1 MWPWWESTCS
11 GPSWSRA
18 HGTCSNMAMGVTVT
32 ARPASLCRST
42 SGRWPKGT
50 AGRGGRQE
58 QLDLLVGEWG
68 GEPLLAA
75 CEEEGMGTALDG
87 DLGGWI

>member
-1 MWPWWESTCS
+1 
-11 GPSWSRA
+11 
-18 HGTCSNMAMGVTVT
+18 MAMGRDCHGKIVVTLPVDIGPV
-32 ARPASLCRST
+32 AEGPV
-42 SGRWPKGT
+42 GR
-50 AGRGGRQE
+50 GRQE

-87 DLGGWI
+87 DLGGSI